1 MAKLITLKES
11 ELINMVKTIVEQVE
25 DMDLSQYDDNDFTDV
40 FIFLFRRWVDNKFGE
55 ESKKYPF
62 SFLLKK
68 YGQEFLREIF
78 GDNYIKYFRNDDE
91 INFRGGYM
99 IPRIGKYLV
108 QMGAH
113 TLPSLRGEEKFT
125 ERYARHL
132 PRLIKMLELPS
143 WVKVEIREDKTNE
156 VFVNLIVDYPSYLKM
171 ESSVLHQYS
180 LHKKLQTLLEDYLGV
195 EFGNPVHGN
204 LNLNLQIIAENEEAW
219 VKNVLNKEIKKHI
232 KAMPDGKNVHS
243 IRFEPRIN
251 ANSNMRIV
259 YKEHSHRHM
268 HQYDFRNKVREYL
281 KGLGYHKIDVENV

>member
-40 FIFLFRRWVDNKFGE
+40 FIFLFRKWVENKLGE

-68 YGQEFLREIF
+68 YGQEFLRETF
-78 GDNYIKYFRNDDE
+78 GDNYRKYFRNDDE
-91 INFRGGYM
+91 ISFGGYM

-125 ERYARHL
+125 ERYARHFQ
-132 PRLIKMLELPS
+132 RLIKMLELPS
-143 WVKVEIREDKTNE
+143 WVKVEIKEDRPND
-156 VFVNLIVDYPSYLKM
+156 VVVNLIVDYPSYLKT

-180 LHKKLQTLLEDYLGV
+180 LQKKLQTLLEDYLGV

-204 LNLNLQIIAENEEAW
+204 LNLTLQIISENEEAW

-251 ANSNMRIV
+251 GNSNMRIV

-268 HQYDFRNKVREYL
+268 HQYEFRNKVREYL